1 VLRLLHFSDINL
13 AHWDACVAASPGV
26 LPYAYAWWLQATAG
40 RWAAVV
46 ELGPGGTY
54 RSLLPLPLKWRPW
67 GWVGFQPL
75 FTQQLGLVL
84 TRESQERKLADYLA
98 IVEKKCA
105 QFYQQLP
112 TTALPLPILSSS
124 FEVSERLTYHLDLG
138 LSYPRLYQAYLAAC
152 KRRVRKNEALATP
165 LRVEAGVEL
174 DELISLFLTYRGP
187 EHTGLHKR
195 HYARLHRLYAAL
207 QARCLA
213 ELRYVRHPATA
224 ELLAGALFVRH
235 PGGLIYLF
243 AATSPDGREASAP
256 ILILDDALR
265 RHAGQPGQV
274 FDFEGG
280 SIPSIGRF
288 FANFGARP
296 VPYPTLTL
304 TTNPWFLRW
313 MRP

>member
-1 VLRLLHFSDINL
+1 MLRLLHFSDIDL
-13 AHWDACVAASPGV
+13 AHWDACVAASPGA

-40 RWAAVV
+40 RWSAVV
-46 ELGPGGTY
+46 ELGPAGTY

-75 FTQQLGLVL
+75 FTQQLGLIL
-84 TRESQERKLADYLA
+84 TPESQERKLADYLA

-112 TTALPLPILSSS
+112 TTALPLPPISSS
-124 FEVSERLTYHLDLG
+124 FRAAERLTYHLDLG
-138 LSYPRLYQAYLAAC
+138 PTYPQLYQAYLAAC
-152 KRRVRKNEALATP
+152 RRRVRKNEALPTP
-165 LRVEAGVEL
+165 LHVEEGAEL
-174 DELISLFLTYRGP
+174 DELIQLFLTYRGP

-207 QARCLA
+207 QARSMA
-213 ELRYVRHPATA
+213 ELRYVRHPATG

-235 PGGLIYLF
+235 AGGLIYLF
-243 AATSPDGREASAP
+243 AAASPAGRDASAP
-256 ILILDDALR
+256 ILVLDDALR
-265 RHAGQPGQV
+265 RHAGRPGQV

-280 SIPSIGRF
+280 SIPTIGRF
-288 FANFGARP
+288 FANFGAWP